1 MHFVVFGGIE
11 QAQVQLSLV
20 SYRLSHGRDLLL
32 HHIQRGVHGVMEF
45 QLILN
50 RHAANVQRIVLQGRN
65 EQIHSTNLSQMSC
78 LTILKKPRKIHGK
91 I

>member
-20 SYRLSHGRDLLL
+20 SYRFAHCRDLLL
-32 HHIQRGVHGVMEF
+32 NHIQRGVHGVMKF

-50 RHAANVQRIVLQGRN
+50 GHAANVQRIVLQSTDTHYKSVTSVMSDNLGR
-65 EQIHSTNLSQMSC
+65 
-78 LTILKKPRKIHGK
+78 KKNMAN
-91 I
+91 